1 MDAEER
7 FKRYSCALEA
17 SKERISNL
25 RAEIHRI
32 KFTRD
37 NQAVKPSG
45 KLRFMSAYRFF
56 RREMVPVVKA
66 ERPELEG
73 KQRHQLIRAQWQQLS
88 DDRKFNYV
96 MMSRADRDKALYINK
111 LVQLKETLPLDIPAS
126 IAKHFGVS
134 REDQKVFTYE
144 APIVRRSGEEPVIL
158 EDVDGETSCDEA
170 VERRPFGGEGAK
182 RDQEGPKADK
192 RFTQLSIVQFFK

>member
-1 MDAEER
+1 M
-7 FKRYSCALEA
+7 LEA

-32 KFTRD
+32 RFSRD

-111 LVQLKETLPLDIPAS
+111 LLQLKETLPLDIPAS
-126 IAKHFGVS
+126 IARHFGVAK
-134 REDQKVFTYE
+134 DNVL
-144 APIVRRSGEEPVIL
+144 GETPYQTAGKGPVIM
-158 EDVDGETSCDEA
+158 EDVDGETSCDE
-170 VERRPFGGEGAK
+170 VGERRPKAVEEAK
-182 RDQEGPKADK
+182 RDEEGTKTDK
-192 RFTQLSIVQFFK
+192 KFVQLSIV